1 MPKKR
6 LLISLVLV
14 VLGALIFWKSLSAYQ
29 EAKTHLTPASV
40 SVSGYTRRDGTYV
53 RPYIRRP
60 PGGAIHDRPYEDAMF
75 LYSVLML
82 VGGGLIILP
91 VGMILR
97 GKTQKKLS
105 QESPTPFEISVLLK
119 CASRQHTLRLDS
131 NRFWQK
137 TICPECKVPVDPTRL
152 RRGMKRLSLLFTNR
166 AFIKKRIIPASVIL
180 ALAIGVTLT
189 VLYLRMRSVESISSD
204 EESQSSPSP
213 AVAVAAPANALNPS
227 APSVNSSPT
236 ASPTNS
242 PSPLIS
248 AKSSDNSSGENAS
261 ATPLTSSSSIPSEVP
276 SSSATPMPE
285 TVRYPTG
292 TNLIRPRSV
301 GGRGVLR
308 ISNGTSSDAIAKLVD
323 SATNKTRRLVYIQAF
338 SDGTISGIDTGDY
351 ILKFSLGTGYIKN
364 EGRFLYGQSYSK
376 FDDMLDF
383 QEYIVDNEI
392 RWKEFEVTLNPV
404 VGGNARTSP
413 ISAADFEDK

>member
-6 LLISLVLV
+6 LIISLVLIA
-14 VLGALIFWKSLSAYQ
+14 LGALIFWKSLAAYN
-29 EAKTHLTPASV
+29 EAKSHLTPASV

-53 RPYIRRP
+53 RPYNRRP
-60 PGGAIHDRPYEDAMF
+60 PGGAIHDRPYEDAMS
-75 LYSVLML
+75 LYSLLMV
-82 VGGGLIILP
+82 VGGGLVILP
-91 VGMILR
+91 IGMMLR
-97 GKTQKKLS
+97 GKTQKKIS
-105 QESPTPFEISVLLK
+105 QESLPLAEPSVLLK

-137 TICPECKVPVDPTRL
+137 TICPICKVPVDPTRL
-152 RRGMKRLSLLFTNR
+152 RRVIKRFSLLFAKP
-166 AFIKKRIIPASVIL
+166 AFIRTRIIPASVIL
-180 ALAIGVTLT
+180 VLAIGVTLT
-189 VLYLRMRSVESISSD
+189 VLYLRMRSVESTSSD
-204 EESQSSPSP
+204 TEAQPSP
-213 AVAVAAPANALNPS
+213 AIALATPINTLNPS
-227 APSVNSSPT
+227 APSANSSPT

-242 PSPLIS
+242 PSPLMS
-248 AKSSDNSSGENAS
+248 ANSADSSSEENVS
-261 ATPLTSSSSIPSEVP
+261 ATPLTFPSSIASETPSP
-276 SSSATPMPE
+276 SPTPVPE

-323 SATNKTRRLVYIQAF
+323 SATNKTRRLVYIQAS
-338 SDGTISGIDTGDY
+338 SDGTISGIDKGDY

-364 EGRFLYGQSYSK
+364 EGKFLYGQSYSR
-376 FDDMLDF
+376 FDDMLNF
-383 QEYIVDNEI
+383 QEYIVGDEI
-392 RWKEFEVTLNPV
+392 RWNEFEVTLNPV